1 MKINHKNAEQRQ
13 IYTNTIDTSFRFDCK
28 KLLFF
33 KSVKQWKKK
42 LKNKVFRALQYISQA
57 K

>member
-13 IYTNTIDTSFRFDCK
+13 ICTNTIDTSFRFDCK